1 MNLEPLRTAI
11 RAQAEAEAE
20 RRRADAE
27 AERERALAQ
36 ARAEAA
42 ALVERARLE
51 GRRAGVHE
59 GAHRRGA
66 ARRRAREE
74 LLRARGSLFE
84 ELRRHARA
92 EVPALRSDP
101 AYPRLVERLEEAA
114 RRQLGADAEIVADR
128 PGTGG
133 VSGSSGRRSVDY
145 TLAALVDRA
154 IDDLKGEVEGLWR

>member
-1 MNLEPLRTAI
+1 MNLDPLRTAI

-20 RRRADAE
+20 RHRAEVE
-27 AERERALAQ
+27 AERERALAE
-36 ARAEAA
+36 ARSEAD

-59 GAHRRGA
+59 GARRRGA

-84 ELRRHARA
+84 ELRHRARA

-101 AYPRLVERLEEAA
+101 AYPRLVERLEDAA

-128 PGTGG
+128 PATGG
-133 VSGSSGRRSVDY
+133 VSASSGQRSVDY
-145 TLAALVDRA
+145 TLAALVDRT
-154 IDDLKGEVEGLWR
+154 IDDLNGEVSGLWR